1 MPLVEKDLII
11 SDVSEEGFLVSWI
24 EEYGSDFVV
33 GYELTV
39 ESLGPAHSVRDDCEI
54 VIGPFTFS
62 IPSDEVSS
70 YFLEGLPDYSY
81 KVTLTTYYT
90 LGLSLVSNTAA
101 ARTLAGG

>member
-11 SDVSEEGFLVSWI
+11 SDISEEGFLVSWI

-39 ESLGPAHSVRDDCEI
+39 ESLGPAHSLPDGCE
-54 VIGPFTFS
+54 VNTEVFTYS
-62 IPSDEVSS
+62 ISNDEASS
-70 YFLEGLPDYSY
+70 YFVKGLPDYTY
-81 KVTLTTYYT
+81 KVNLTTHYT
-90 LGLSLVSNTAA
+90 LGVSLVSNTAT